1 MVKLVGDEFK
11 LIVII
16 VKKNLA
22 RRVIKACKKA
32 GAEGGTTLP
41 GRGTGSRE
49 RGSIFGV
56 AIEPEKDIILCLAPD
71 EIVQKVISKVRAA
84 ARLDKPG
91 TGIAFVVNSKKIC
104 GIAHLLNDENNQFK
118 SEKQD

>member
-1 MVKLVGDEFK
+1 MVKLVGDHFK

-16 VKKNLA
+16 VKKNLS

-41 GRGTGSRE
+41 GRGTGTHDT
-49 RGSIFGV
+49 GSIFGV
-56 AIEPEKDIILCLAPD
+56 KVEPERDIILCLAPD
-71 EIVQKVISKVRAA
+71 EIVERVISKVRAA

-91 TGIAFVVNSKKIC
+91 TGVAFVINSKKIC
-104 GIAHLLNDENNQFK
+104 GIAHLLDSANNSFK
-118 SEKQD
+118 SKSDE